1 MGESGRDELKFAS
14 PFYYYSVIREF
25 QVKENPDRAKNAINN
40 YSCMKDYWIRLLL
53 YFVENKCSY

>member
-40 YSCMKDYWIRLLL
+40 YSCMKDY
-53 YFVENKCSY
+53 